1 MFDRAKNI
9 HLRVHEW
16 DDGTL
21 VLSMD
26 LMKHM
31 GNLPPQHD
39 ILDMLLRQPQP
50 KSNYKFV
57 LADCI
62 QKVAEEAGE
71 VEVEAGE
78 VEAEEVE
85 AAEEPHATSPVT
97 VIGNPAVVD
106 AVVEEPVV
114 SRTNAFGFLSGKGPT
129 RELVVRYDK
138 TRTHHDVITD
148 ALIYKYV
155 EVHGPHWRDLALSL
169 GGRSFGFSDDAV
181 RNRYIR
187 ILAKMGRTY
196 KPRFKRKSIT
206 KVSDT
211 NRPWTPEED
220 ALLHNGIQQYG
231 NKWSKIIPLLHYTR
245 TWQAIRNRANRTGL
259 ILESMIKHVVSDC

>member
-21 VLSMD
+21 VVSMD
-26 LMKHM
+26 MMKHM
-31 GNLPPQHD
+31 ENLPPQHD
-39 ILDMLLRQPQP
+39 IIDMLLRQPQP
-50 KSNYKFV
+50 RSDYKFV

-62 QKVAEEAGE
+62 QT
-71 VEVEAGE
+71 
-78 VEAEEVE
+78 VEAEADEVE
-85 AAEEPHATSPVT
+85 TEKEPHATSPVT
-97 VIGNPAVVD
+97 VIGKPAVVET
-106 AVVEEPVV
+106 VEEEPVI
-114 SRTNAFGFLSGKGPT
+114 SRTNAFGFLPGKGPT

-155 EVHGPHWRDLALSL
+155 EVHGPYWRDLALSL
-169 GGRSFGFSDDAV
+169 GGRAFGYSDDAV

-196 KPRFKRKSIT
+196 NPRFKRKSIT

-211 NRPWTPEED
+211 NRPWTPDED
-220 ALLHNGIQQYG
+220 VLLRNGIQQYG

-259 ILESMIKHVVSDC
+259 ILESMIRHVVSGS